1 MAFNGGLASILV
13 KAYCHSMFKMVPD
26 IVDVQ
31 LSKLSVYASGD
42 ISLSSPVILL
52 QLRRQTLKNAVNM
65 IAVNSYWK
73 NGSMSGNL
81 CTMTSRAAAN
91 E

>member
-52 QLRRQTLKNAVNM
+52 SDVTISKFRFLIDFDSIFSPK
-65 IAVNSYWK
+65 
-73 NGSMSGNL
+73 
-81 CTMTSRAAAN
+81 
-91 E
+91 